1 MRRVDDARSAR
12 ARFRATHP
20 ILQDDYRMA
29 TIEPGSPAAER
40 DEMRDEQRDEKVDR
54 KRDEKRDEKRS
65 DKPRAARRS
74 DKGDKADNAGN
85 DARMSEQRSARVAGL
100 ESYGRLYG
108 SSAVMQDLYEQIRR
122 VSVTDATALIV
133 GESGTGKELV
143 ARTIHEES
151 HRRDG
156 PFIAVNCGAI
166 PDELIEAEL
175 FGHEKGSFTGA
186 VQARDGHFEHARGGT
201 LFLDEVTEM
210 SLLHQVKLLRAL
222 ESGEYYPVGSNEAIR
237 GDVRVIAAT
246 NRDPLAAVRDNALR
260 EDLMYRL
267 AVFPL
272 RAPPLRERERDREL
286 LAQLFLTELNDEAGT
301 QKAFSKRALETVR
314 NWSWPGNVRE
324 LKNAVYRAFILAEK
338 HVEIAHPQLVPRV
351 KKPVTQGDAMSVW
364 IGTPLADAQKQII
377 LGTLKHCGGDK
388 RLAARTLGV
397 SLKTLYNR
405 LGSYGA
411 EDGETGAPDDT
422 GINEADDTR
431 DTE

>member
-1 MRRVDDARSAR
+1 
-12 ARFRATHP
+12 
-20 ILQDDYRMA
+20 MA

-40 DEMRDEQRDEKVDR
+40 DEMRDERRNETLDER
-54 KRDEKRDEKRS
+54 PDEKRAGKRSEKRS
-65 DKPRAARRS
+65 DKPRAAARR
-74 DKGDKADNAGN
+74 DKAEKVDKPD
-85 DARMSEQRSARVAGL
+85 DARMSEERSARVAGL

-122 VSVTDATALIV
+122 VSVTEATALIV

-151 HRRDG
+151 NRRDG

-246 NRDPLAAVRDNALR
+246 NRDPVAAVRDMALR

-286 LAQLFLTELNDEAGT
+286 LAQLFLNELNDESGT
-301 QKAFSKRALETVR
+301 QKVFSKRALETVR

-338 HVEIAHPQLVPRV
+338 QVEIAHPQLVPRV

-411 EDGETGAPDDT
+411 EDGDAPPPEDIDSDEGDD
-422 GINEADDTR
+422 AR
-431 DTE
+431 DAE

>member
-1 MRRVDDARSAR
+1 
-12 ARFRATHP
+12 
-20 ILQDDYRMA
+20 MA
-29 TIEPGSPAAER
+29 SIEPGSPAAER
-40 DEMRDEQRDEKVDR
+40 DEQRAEQRSEKSG
-54 KRDEKRDEKRS
+54 EKSGE
-65 DKPRAARRS
+65 ARRS
-74 DKGDKADNAGN
+74 DPGSPHAGE
-85 DARMSEQRSARVAGL
+85 SRVAGL
-100 ESYGRLYG
+100 QSYGLLYG
-108 SSAVMQDLYEQIRR
+108 SSAIMLELYAQIER
-122 VSVTDATALIV
+122 VARTDATALIV

-143 ARTIHEES
+143 ARTIHAQSE
-151 HRRDG
+151 RRDG

-186 VQARDGHFEHARGGT
+186 LQARDGHFEHARGGT

-222 ESGEYYPVGSNEAIR
+222 ETGEYYPVGSNEAIR
-237 GDVRVIAAT
+237 GDVRIIAAT
-246 NRDPLAAVRDNALR
+246 NRDPVAAVKENALR

-272 RAPPLRERERDREL
+272 RTPPLRERERDREL
-286 LAQLFLTELNDEAGT
+286 LAQLFLAELNAENGA
-301 QKAFSKRALETVR
+301 QKVLSKRALETVR

-338 HVEIAHPQLVPRV
+338 MVEIAHPQLVPRV

-377 LGTLKHCGGDK
+377 LGTLKYCGGDK

-411 EDGETGAPDDT
+411 EDGDTSPPDDSE
-422 GINEADDTR
+422 NDADARGTD
-431 DTE
+431 

>member
-1 MRRVDDARSAR
+1 
-12 ARFRATHP
+12 
-20 ILQDDYRMA
+20 MA
-29 TIEPGSPAAER
+29 SIEPGSPAAER
-40 DEMRDEQRDEKVDR
+40 DEPRTTRDERE
-54 KRDEKRDEKRS
+54 
-65 DKPRAARRS
+65 ARRNE
-74 DKGDKADNAGN
+74 KGNEQSRKAGRESGRESGREAP
-85 DARMSEQRSARVAGL
+85 AAQPRVPGL
-100 ESYGRLYG
+100 QSYGLLYG
-108 SSAVMQDLYEQIRR
+108 SSAIMQELYAQIER

-143 ARTIHEES
+143 ARTIHDRS
-151 HRRDG
+151 DRRDG

-222 ESGEYYPVGSNEAIR
+222 ETGDYRPVGSNETIH
-237 GDVRVIAAT
+237 GDVRIIAAT
-246 NRDPLAAVRDNALR
+246 NRDPVVAVKDNALR

-286 LAQLFLTELNDEAGT
+286 LAQLFLTELNEQSGT
-301 QKAFSKRALETVR
+301 QKVFSKRALETVR

-338 HVEIAHPQLVPRV
+338 QVEIAHPQLVPKV

-377 LGTLKHCGGDK
+377 LGTLKFCGGDK

-411 EDGETGAPDDT
+411 EGGDAPLADDGENDD
-422 GINEADDTR
+422 EAR
-431 DTE
+431 DAG

>member
-1 MRRVDDARSAR
+1 
-12 ARFRATHP
+12 
-20 ILQDDYRMA
+20 MA

-40 DEMRDEQRDEKVDR
+40 DAMRDEQRNEMLDER
-54 KRDEKRDEKRS
+54 PDEKRAGKRSEKRS
-65 DKPRAARRS
+65 DKPRAAARR
-74 DKGDKADNAGN
+74 DKADKPDKPD
-85 DARMSEQRSARVAGL
+85 DARMSEERSARVAGL

-122 VSVTDATALIV
+122 VSVTEATALIV

-151 HRRDG
+151 NRRDG

-246 NRDPLAAVRDNALR
+246 NRDPVAAVRDMALR

-286 LAQLFLTELNDEAGT
+286 LAQLFLNELNDESGT
-301 QKAFSKRALETVR
+301 QKVFSKRALETVR

-338 HVEIAHPQLVPRV
+338 QVEIAHPQLVPRV

-411 EDGETGAPDDT
+411 EDGDAPPPEDIDSDEGDDPR
-422 GINEADDTR
+422 DDA
-431 DTE
+431 